1 MRRGD
6 RLFRLIQLLRR
17 GRVMTAEAIAGELEV
32 SPRTVYRDIT
42 DLMASGVPVEGE
54 RGVGYVLRPGYDLPP
69 LMFGHDEIE
78 ALLLGARIVM
88 GCDDAGLARAAEDAV
103 TKIRAVLPPGLAA
116 FAEAVALFAPKLPAS
131 PALALSP
138 QSLRTAIREREK
150 VQLVYIDGAGART
163 ERVVWPLALVYYG
176 ALWLLCG
183 WCELRQD
190 FRHFRLDRV
199 HEGKP
204 IAERFPVVRGRRLAD
219 FLAQE
224 KERMRAARKDKLPTK
239 ASDRRLSAL
248 PNLEPPHERAGR
260 RAATGTRTSDD

>member
-17 GRVMTAEAIAGELEV
+17 GRVMTAEAIAKELEV

-42 DLMASGVPVEGE
+42 DLMVSGVPVDGE

-88 GCDDAGLARAAEDAV
+88 GCDDEGLARAAEDAV
-103 TKIRAVLPPGLAA
+103 TKIQAVLPPGLAA
-116 FAEAVALFAPKLPAS
+116 FAEAVALFAPELPAS

-138 QSLRTAIREREK
+138 RAVRTAIREHEK
-150 VQLVYIDGAGART
+150 VELVYIDGAGART
-163 ERVVWPLALVYYG
+163 ERIVWPLALVYYG
-176 ALWLLCG
+176 TFWLMCG

-199 HEGKP
+199 SDGKP
-204 IAERFPVVRGRRLAD
+204 LGDRFPVMRGRRLAD

-224 KERMRAARKDKLPTK
+224 KERIRAARAQEKRP
-239 ASDRRLSAL
+239 RRPA
-248 PNLEPPHERAGR
+248 AGTQSSR
-260 RAATGTRTSDD
+260 D